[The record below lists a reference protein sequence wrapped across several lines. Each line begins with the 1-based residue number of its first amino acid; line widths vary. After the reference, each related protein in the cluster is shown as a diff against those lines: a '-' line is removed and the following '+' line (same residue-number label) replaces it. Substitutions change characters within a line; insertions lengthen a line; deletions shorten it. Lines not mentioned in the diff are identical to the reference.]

1 MVGRTLNVSF
11 PTGLHTEKR
20 NKLLLNLRDKDPKE
34 CCVDL
39 LVSELGRPIPCG
51 PLPAGID
58 QN

>member
-1 MVGRTLNVSF
+1 MSF
-11 PTGLHTEKR
+11 PTGLHTGKR

-34 CCVDL
+34 CCVNL
-39 LVSELGRPIPCG
+39 LVSELGRTIPCG